1 MASIFSHAIA
11 ATALGTVRYPKKEVF
26 KYFALGIFC
35 ASFPD
40 MDIIMFKLGVP
51 YEHPFG
57 HRGFFHSIFFCYL
70 QGLFIVRIFYHEH
83 KFMSFQALITGFYFF
98 CCGVSHGIL
107 DAMTNGGKGV
117 AFFAPFNNT
126 RYFLPWR
133 PIQVSPVDV
142 ESFFGEW
149 GMRVL
154 HSELYYVMIP
164 SFLLML
170 GMFAVRRFSKT
181 V

>member
-11 ATALGTVRYPKKEVF
+11 ATALGTVNTPKKRAL
-26 KYFALGIFC
+26 KYIALGIFC
-35 ASFPD
+35 ATFPD
-40 MDIIMFKLGVP
+40 FDVIAFKLGIP

-57 HRGFFHSIFFCYL
+57 HRGFFHSIFFAYL
-70 QGLFIVRIFYHEH
+70 QGLFIVRIFYHEYA
-83 KFMSFQALITGFYFF
+83 FMSWNALKTGFYFF
-98 CCGVSHGIL
+98 CCGVSHSLL

-117 AFFAPFNNT
+117 AFFAPFDNS

-133 PIQVSPVDV
+133 PIQVSPVDI

-154 HSELYYVMIP
+154 QSEFYYIMIP
-164 SFLLML
+164 SALLASGML
-170 GMFAVRRFSKT
+170 LFKRFRN
-181 V
+181 